1 MSIVIRSFAINTS
14 CFVFCFII
22 LSISLS
28 DDPSNDK
35 TWLSIVSLGLAL
47 LIISATSTA
56 LV

>member
-14 CFVFCFII
+14 CFVFCFIM

-35 TWLSIVSLGLAL
+35 TWLRIVSLGRAL
-47 LIISATSTA
+47 LMISAASTA
-56 LV
+56 FV